1 MRGAFAPIFNLE
13 ARYWGM
19 IIGGLQ
25 KLTLLDFPGCV
36 ACTVFTVGC
45 NLRCPFCHNPDL
57 VFNPPEDMR
66 ISEDEFFAFLG
77 KRKGLLDGVAI
88 TGGEPLLH
96 SDIGEFIAKIKSMG
110 FKVKLDTNG
119 TFPDRL
125 EKILAEGNVDY
136 VAIDIKNTF
145 EKYAGTV
152 GIEGFDTSLIK
163 RSIKVLQD
171 SGVAH
176 EFRTTVV
183 SPLHKAEDFGKIAK
197 QVEGSENYFLQSFV
211 DSGNLLNGEGL
222 SEMPHEELEKALE
235 NAKKIIPQSKIRGE
249 A

>member
-1 MRGAFAPIFNLE
+1 
-13 ARYWGM
+13 M
-19 IIGGLQ
+19 ILGGLQ
-25 KLTLLDFPGCV
+25 KLTLLDFPGTV

-45 NLRCPFCHNPDL
+45 NLRCPFCHNPAL

-66 ISEDEFFAFLG
+66 ISEDEFFAFLK
-77 KRKGLLDGVAI
+77 KRQGILDGVAI

-96 SDIGEFIAKIKSMG
+96 ADIGEFIAKIKAMG

-136 VAIDIKNTF
+136 IAMDLKNTF
-145 EKYAGTV
+145 EKYAETV
-152 GIEGFDTSLIK
+152 GIEGFDVSLIK
-163 RSIKVLQD
+163 RSIELIQK
-171 SGVAH
+171 SGVAY

-183 SPLHKAEDFGKIAK
+183 SPLHEAGDFEEIAK
-197 QVEGSENYFLQSFV
+197 QVEGSENYFLQGFV

-249 A
+249 S

>member
-1 MRGAFAPIFNLE
+1 
-13 ARYWGM
+13 M
-19 IIGGLQ
+19 ILGGLQ
-25 KLTLLDFPGCV
+25 KLTLLDFPGNV

-45 NLRCPFCHNPDL
+45 NLRCPFCHNPAL
-57 VFNPPEDMR
+57 VNNPPEDAL
-66 ISEDEFFAFLG
+66 ISEDEFFAFLK
-77 KRKGLLDGVAI
+77 KRQGILDGVAI

-96 SDIGEFIAKIKSMG
+96 TDIGEFIARIKSMG

-125 EKILAEGNVDY
+125 EKVLAEGNVDY
-136 VAIDIKNTF
+136 VAMDLKNTF
-145 EKYAGTV
+145 DKYAKTV

-163 RSIKVLQD
+163 RSIKILQD

-183 SPLHKAEDFGKIAK
+183 SPLHEAADFGQIAK

-222 SEMPHEELEKALE
+222 KEMTKEELAIALE
-235 NAKKIIPQSKIRGE
+235 NAKKIIPQTKIRGE
-249 A
+249 S

>member
-1 MRGAFAPIFNLE
+1 
-13 ARYWGM
+13 M

-25 KLTLLDFPGCV
+25 KLTLLDFPGTV

-45 NLRCPFCHNPDL
+45 NLRCPFCHNPAL

-66 ISEDEFFAFLG
+66 ISEDDFFAFLK
-77 KRKGLLDGVAI
+77 KRQGILDGVAI

-96 SDIGEFIAKIKSMG
+96 ADIGEFIAKIKSMG
-110 FKVKLDTNG
+110 YKVKLDTNG

-136 VAIDIKNTF
+136 VAMDLKNTF
-145 EKYAGTV
+145 DKYAETV
-152 GIEGFDTSLIK
+152 GITGFDVSLIK
-163 RSIKVLQD
+163 RSIRVIMD
-171 SGVAH
+171 SGVDH

-183 SPLHKAEDFGKIAK
+183 SPLHESGDFAQIAK
-197 QVEGSENYFLQSFV
+197 QVEGTEKYFLQSFV

-249 A
+249 S

>member
-1 MRGAFAPIFNLE
+1 
-13 ARYWGM
+13 M

-119 TFPDRL
+119 TFPERL

-145 EKYAGTV
+145 DKYAETV
-152 GIEGFDTSLIK
+152 GIKGFDTSLIK

-183 SPLHKAEDFGKIAK
+183 SPLHRAEDFGKIAK
-197 QVEGSENYFLQSFV
+197 QVEGSENYFLQCFV

-222 SEMPHEELEKALE
+222 KEMPHEELEKALE
-235 NAKKIIPQSKIRGE
+235 NAKKIIPHSKIRGE

>member
-1 MRGAFAPIFNLE
+1 
-13 ARYWGM
+13 M
-19 IIGGLQ
+19 ILGGLQ
-25 KLTLLDFPGCV
+25 KLTLLDFPGTV

-45 NLRCPFCHNPDL
+45 NLRCPFCHNPAL
-57 VFNPPEDMR
+57 VFNPPDDYR
-66 ISEDEFFAFLG
+66 ISEEEFFAFLK
-77 KRKGLLDGVAI
+77 KRQGILDGVAI

-110 FKVKLDTNG
+110 YKVKLDTNG

-136 VAIDIKNTF
+136 VAMDLKNTF
-145 EKYAGTV
+145 EKYAETV
-152 GIEGFDTSLIK
+152 GIKDFDVELIK
-163 RSIKVLQD
+163 RSIRVIQE

-183 SPLHKAEDFGKIAK
+183 SPLHTADDFGKIAG
-197 QVEGSENYFLQSFV
+197 QVEGSEKYFLQGFV

-222 SEMPHEELEKALE
+222 TEMPHDELEKALE
-235 NAKKIIPQSKIRGE
+235 NAKQIIPQAKIRGE
-249 A
+249 S

>member
-1 MRGAFAPIFNLE
+1 
-13 ARYWGM
+13 M

-25 KLTLLDFPGCV
+25 KLTLLDFPGTV

-45 NLRCPFCHNPDL
+45 NLRCPFCHNPAL
-57 VFNPPEDMR
+57 VFNPPESER
-66 ISEDEFFAFLG
+66 LSEDEFFKFLK
-77 KRKGLLDGVAI
+77 KRQGILDGVAI

-96 SDIGEFIAKIKSMG
+96 SDIGEFIAKIKSKG

-125 EKILAEGNVDY
+125 EKILSEGNVDY

-145 EKYAGTV
+145 DKYAETV
-152 GIEGFDTSLIK
+152 GIKDFDVSLIK
-163 RSIKVLQD
+163 RSIKLLQD

-183 SPLHKAEDFGKIAK
+183 SPLHDADDFETIAK
-197 QVEGSENYFLQSFV
+197 QVEGSENYFLQSFA
-211 DSGNLLNGEGL
+211 DSGELLNGEGL
-222 SEMPHEELEKALE
+222 TEMPREEFEKALE
-235 NAKKIIPQSKIRGE
+235 NARKIIPQSKIRGE
-249 A
+249 S

>member
-1 MRGAFAPIFNLE
+1 
-13 ARYWGM
+13 M

-25 KLTLLDFPGCV
+25 KLTLLDFPGTV

-45 NLRCPFCHNPDL
+45 NLRCPFCHNPAL

-66 ISEDEFFAFLG
+66 MSEEDFFAFLK
-77 KRKGLLDGVAI
+77 KRQGILDGVAI

-110 FKVKLDTNG
+110 YKVKLDTNG

-136 VAIDIKNTF
+136 VAMDLKNTF
-145 EKYAGTV
+145 DKYAETV
-152 GIEGFDTSLIK
+152 GISNFDVELIK
-163 RSIKVLQD
+163 RSIRLIQE

-183 SPLHKAEDFGKIAK
+183 APLHEADDFEKIAK
-197 QVEGSENYFLQSFV
+197 QNTI
-211 DSGNLLNGEGL
+211 LLCGYDQL
-222 SEMPHEELEKALE
+222 HMLTP
-235 NAKKIIPQSKIRGE
+235 
-249 A
+249 

>member
-1 MRGAFAPIFNLE
+1 
-13 ARYWGM
+13 M

-25 KLTLLDFPGCV
+25 KLTLLDFPGTV

-57 VFNPPEDMR
+57 VNNPPEDLRM
-66 ISEDEFFAFLG
+66 SEEDFFAFLK
-77 KRKGLLDGVAI
+77 KRQGILDGVAI

-110 FKVKLDTNG
+110 
-119 TFPDRL
+119 
-125 EKILAEGNVDY
+125 Y
-136 VAIDIKNTF
+136 
-145 EKYAGTV
+145 KYAETV
-152 GIEGFDTSLIK
+152 GIKNFDVELIK
-163 RSIKVLQD
+163 RSIRLIQE

-183 SPLHKAEDFGKIAK
+183 APLHEAGDFDQIAK
-197 QVEGSENYFLQSFV
+197 QVEGSENYFLQNFV

-222 SEMPHEELEKALE
+222 GELPHEELEKALE
-235 NAKKIIPQSKIRGE
+235 NAKKIIPQAKIRGE
-249 A
+249 S

>member
-1 MRGAFAPIFNLE
+1 
-13 ARYWGM
+13 M
-19 IIGGLQ
+19 ILGGLQ
-25 KLTLLDFPGCV
+25 KLTLLDFPGNV

-45 NLRCPFCHNPDL
+45 NLRCPFCHNPAL
-57 VFNPPEDMR
+57 VNNPPEDAL
-66 ISEDEFFAFLG
+66 ISEDEFFAFLK
-77 KRKGLLDGVAI
+77 KRQGILDGVAI

-96 SDIGEFIAKIKSMG
+96 TDIGEFIARIKSMG

-125 EKILAEGNVDY
+125 EKVLAEGNVDY
-136 VAIDIKNTF
+136 VAMDLKNTF
-145 EKYAGTV
+145 DKYAKTV

-163 RSIKVLQD
+163 RSIKILQD

-183 SPLHKAEDFGKIAK
+183 SPLHSSGDFGQIAK

-222 SEMPHEELEKALE
+222 KEMTKEELAIALE
-235 NAKKIIPQSKIRGE
+235 NAKKIIPQAKIRGE
-249 A
+249 S

>member
-1 MRGAFAPIFNLE
+1 
-13 ARYWGM
+13 M

-183 SPLHKAEDFGKIAK
+183 SPLHRAEDFGKIAK